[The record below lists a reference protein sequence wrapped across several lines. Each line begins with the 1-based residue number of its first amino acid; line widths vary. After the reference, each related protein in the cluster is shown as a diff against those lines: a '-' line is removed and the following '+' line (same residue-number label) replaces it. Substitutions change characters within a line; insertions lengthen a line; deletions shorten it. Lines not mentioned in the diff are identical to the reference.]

1 MWLSDLFYLNRH
13 DRRVLLVL
21 LSVAA
26 VAFGLMFFVGG
37 EEEEP
42 TSYAGFAG
50 STGSTSKTSPT
61 SSPSY
66 YQQSAR
72 RPERFSFDPNTADS
86 TQLLRL
92 GLQPWQV
99 RNIYKYRAAGGIYR
113 KKEDFAR
120 LYGLTVKLYRE
131 LEPYIHI
138 SADYLPAAT
147 LVKVEPWKERNGRFE
162 RDTLRYPVK
171 IVEGEHID
179 LNAADTS
186 LYKKV
191 PGVGS
196 YYSRKIAE
204 YGRRLGGYV
213 STNQLDEIE
222 NFPAE
227 AKKYFSVNASNVYQL
242 NVNRLSL
249 DELRRHPYINYY
261 QAKAIIDYRR
271 QHGPIRSLSDLR
283 LLPDFPAEAIKRL
296 EPYVCY

>member
-1 MWLSDLFYLNRH
+1 MKLSDLFYLNRH
-13 DRRVLLVL
+13 DRRILLVL

-26 VAFGLMFFVGG
+26 GCFLVICLLG
-37 EEEEP
+37 EDREASVE
-42 TSYAGFAG
+42 SGFTRY
-50 STGSTSKTSPT
+50 SRNTR
-61 SSPSY
+61 SSRNPSY
-66 YQQSAR
+66 YAQPVKR
-72 RPERFSFDPNTADS
+72 LERFAFDPNTADS

-99 RNIYKYRAAGGIYR
+99 KNIYKYRAAGGIYR

-120 LYGLTVKLYRE
+120 LYGLTVKQYRE

-147 LVKVEPWKERNGRFE
+147 LIKEEQREEQQVEQRVEHQ
-162 RDTLRYPVK
+162 RDTLRFPVK
-171 IVEGEHID
+171 IAEGEHID

-191 PGVGS
+191 PGIGS

-222 NFPAE
+222 NFPSE
-227 AKKYFSVNASNVYQL
+227 AKKYFSVNASNVHQL

-249 DELRRHPYINYY
+249 NELKRHPYINYY

-271 QHGPIRSLSDLR
+271 QHGPLHSLSDLR
-283 LLPDFPAEAIKRL
+283 FLPEFPEEAIRRL
-296 EPYVCY
+296 EPYVCF

>member
-1 MWLSDLFYLNRH
+1 MRFSDLFYLNRH
-13 DRRVLLVL
+13 DRRILLVL
-21 LSVAA
+21 LTVAA

-37 EEEEP
+37 DEELV
-42 TSYAGFAG
+42 TSSGT
-50 STGSTSKTSPT
+50 SSTSKTSPT
-61 SSPSY
+61 KSSSYY
-66 YQQSAR
+66 YQQTTR
-72 RPERFSFDPNTADS
+72 RLERFAFDPNTADS

-120 LYGLTVKLYRE
+120 LYGLTVKQYRE

-138 SADYLPAAT
+138 SADYLPAST
-147 LVKVEPWKERNGRFE
+147 LIKEERRTERYE

-171 IVEGEHID
+171 IAEGEHID

-204 YGRRLGGYV
+204 YGRRLGGFV
-213 STNQLDEIE
+213 SADQLDEIE
-222 NFPAE
+222 NFPSE
-227 AKKYFSVNASNVYQL
+227 AKKYFSVNASDVHQL

-249 DELRRHPYINYY
+249 NELKRHPYINYY
-261 QAKAIIDYRR
+261 QAKAITDYRR
-271 QHGPIRSLSDLR
+271 LHGPLHSLDDLR
-283 LLPDFPAEAIKRL
+283 LLPDFPVEAIKRL
-296 EPYVCY
+296 KPYVCY

>member
-1 MWLSDLFYLNRH
+1 MKVSDLFYLNRH
-13 DRRVLLVL
+13 DRRILLVL

-26 VAFGLMFFVGG
+26 GCFLVICLLG
-37 EEEEP
+37 EDREASVE
-42 TSYAGFAG
+42 SGFTRY
-50 STGSTSKTSPT
+50 SRNTR
-61 SSPSY
+61 SSRNPSY
-66 YQQSAR
+66 YAQPVKR
-72 RPERFSFDPNTADS
+72 LERFAFDPNTADS

-99 RNIYKYRAAGGIYR
+99 KNIYKYRAAGGIYR

-120 LYGLTVKLYRE
+120 LYGLTVKQYRE

-147 LVKVEPWKERNGRFE
+147 LIKEEQREEQQVEQRVEHQ
-162 RDTLRYPVK
+162 RDTLRFPVK
-171 IVEGEHID
+171 IAEGEHID

-191 PGVGS
+191 PGIGS

-222 NFPAE
+222 NFPSE
-227 AKKYFSVNASNVYQL
+227 AKKYFSVNASNVHQL

-249 DELRRHPYINYY
+249 NELKRHPYINYY

-271 QHGPIRSLSDLR
+271 QHGPLHSLSDLR
-283 LLPDFPAEAIKRL
+283 FLPEFPEEAIRRL
-296 EPYVCY
+296 EPYVCF

>member
-1 MWLSDLFYLNRH
+1 MRFSDLFYLNRH
-13 DRRVLLVL
+13 DRRILLVL
-21 LSVAA
+21 LTVAA

-37 EEEEP
+37 DEELV
-42 TSYAGFAG
+42 TSSGT
-50 STGSTSKTSPT
+50 SSTSKTSPT
-61 SSPSY
+61 KSSSYY
-66 YQQSAR
+66 YQQPTR
-72 RPERFSFDPNTADS
+72 RLERFAFDPNTADS

-99 RNIYKYRAAGGIYR
+99 RNVCKYRAAGGIYR

-120 LYGLTVKLYRE
+120 LYGLTVKQYRE

-138 SADYLPAAT
+138 SADYLPAST
-147 LVKVEPWKERNGRFE
+147 LIKEERRTERYE

-171 IVEGEHID
+171 IAEGEHID

-204 YGRRLGGYV
+204 YGRRLGGFV
-213 STNQLDEIE
+213 SADQLDEIE
-222 NFPAE
+222 NFPSE
-227 AKKYFSVNASNVYQL
+227 AKKYFSVNASDVHQL

-249 DELRRHPYINYY
+249 NELKRHPYINYY
-261 QAKAIIDYRR
+261 QAKAITDYRR
-271 QHGPIRSLSDLR
+271 LHGPLHSLDDLR
-283 LLPDFPAEAIKRL
+283 LLPDFPVEAIKRL

>member
-1 MWLSDLFYLNRH
+1 MRFSDLFYLNRH
-13 DRRVLLVL
+13 DRRILLVL
-21 LSVAA
+21 LTVAA

-37 EEEEP
+37 DEELV
-42 TSYAGFAG
+42 TSSGT
-50 STGSTSKTSPT
+50 SSTSKTSPT
-61 SSPSY
+61 RSSSYY
-66 YQQSAR
+66 YQQPTR
-72 RPERFSFDPNTADS
+72 RPERFAFDPNTADS

-99 RNIYKYRAAGGIYR
+99 RNIYKYRSAGGIYR

-120 LYGLTVKLYRE
+120 LYGLTVKQYRE

-138 SADYLPAAT
+138 STDYLPAST
-147 LVKVEPWKERNGRFE
+147 LIKEERRTERYE

-171 IVEGEHID
+171 IAEGEHID

-204 YGRRLGGYV
+204 YGRRLGGFV
-213 STNQLDEIE
+213 SADQLDEIE
-222 NFPAE
+222 NFPSE
-227 AKKYFSVNASNVYQL
+227 AKKYFSVNASDVHQL
-242 NVNRLSL
+242 NVNRLSFN
-249 DELRRHPYINYY
+249 ELKRHPYINYY
-261 QAKAIIDYRR
+261 QAKAITDYRR
-271 QHGPIRSLSDLR
+271 LHGPLHSLDDLR
-283 LLPDFPAEAIKRL
+283 LLPDFPVEAIKRL

>member
-1 MWLSDLFYLNRH
+1 MRFSDLFYLNRH
-13 DRRVLLVL
+13 DRRILLVL
-21 LSVAA
+21 LTVAA

-37 EEEEP
+37 DEELV
-42 TSYAGFAG
+42 TSSGT
-50 STGSTSKTSPT
+50 SSTSKTSPT
-61 SSPSY
+61 KSSSYY
-66 YQQSAR
+66 YQQTTR
-72 RPERFSFDPNTADS
+72 RLERFAFDPNTADS

-120 LYGLTVKLYRE
+120 LYGLTVKQYRE

-138 SADYLPAAT
+138 STDYLPAST
-147 LVKVEPWKERNGRFE
+147 LIKEERRTERYE

-171 IVEGEHID
+171 IAEGEHID

-204 YGRRLGGYV
+204 YGRRLGGFV
-213 STNQLDEIE
+213 SADQLDEIE
-222 NFPAE
+222 NFPSE
-227 AKKYFSVNASNVYQL
+227 AKKYFSVNASDVHQL

-249 DELRRHPYINYY
+249 NELKRHPYINYY
-261 QAKAIIDYRR
+261 QAKAITDYRR
-271 QHGPIRSLSDLR
+271 LHGPLHSLDDLR
-283 LLPDFPAEAIKRL
+283 LLPDFPVEAIKRL

>member
-1 MWLSDLFYLNRH
+1 MRFSDLFYLNRH
-13 DRRVLLVL
+13 DRRILLVL
-21 LSVAA
+21 LTVAA

-37 EEEEP
+37 DEELA
-42 TSYAGFAG
+42 TSSGP
-50 STGSTSKTSPT
+50 SSTSKTSPIR
-61 SSPSY
+61 SSSYY
-66 YQQSAR
+66 YQQPTR
-72 RPERFSFDPNTADS
+72 RLERFAFDPNTADS

-113 KKEDFAR
+113 KKEDFAH
-120 LYGLTVKLYRE
+120 LYGLTVKQYRE

-138 SADYLPAAT
+138 SADYLPAST
-147 LVKVEPWKERNGRFE
+147 LIKEERRTERYE

-171 IVEGEHID
+171 IAEGEHID

-204 YGRRLGGYV
+204 YGRRLGGFV
-213 STNQLDEIE
+213 STDQLDEIE
-222 NFPAE
+222 NFPSE
-227 AKKYFSVNASNVYQL
+227 SKKYFSVNASDVHQL

-249 DELRRHPYINYY
+249 NELKRHPYINYY
-261 QAKAIIDYRR
+261 QAKAITDYRR
-271 QHGPIRSLSDLR
+271 LHGPLHSLDDLR
-283 LLPDFPAEAIKRL
+283 LLPDFPVEAIKRL